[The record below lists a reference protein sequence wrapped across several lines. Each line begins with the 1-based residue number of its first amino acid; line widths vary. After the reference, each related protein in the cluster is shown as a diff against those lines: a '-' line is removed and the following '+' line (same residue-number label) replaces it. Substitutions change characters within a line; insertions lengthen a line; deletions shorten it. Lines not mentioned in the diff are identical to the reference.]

1 MKIIKLVIYYNRIN
15 INIKLITNLIEK
27 NRGDNMA
34 IHPIEF
40 RYGTPEMKNIWE
52 SENKLQRMLDVESAL
67 AQAEGELGIIP
78 QEVADEIASKANTNY
93 VKLERVNEI
102 EAQTK
107 HDIGALVK
115 GLGEVCENDAGEYVH
130 FGATS
135 NDVVDSS
142 NSLLIRDSIEVLK
155 EKIIRLTKLLLK
167 LAEENKAKVA
177 IGRTHGQH
185 ALPTTYGMKFGIW
198 ADELHRQYD
207 RLLHA
212 EKNVCVAMMDGAV
225 GTTAALG
232 EDGWKIHKKVAE
244 ILGLPAATITNQVVQ
259 RDNHVEFIMVLA
271 NIASTLDKIGLEIRS
286 LQRTEIME
294 VGEYFD
300 PEKQMGSSTMP
311 HKMNPITAERICG
324 VARIIKSY
332 VNAALDNNPLWHERD
347 LTNSSCERIMFPE
360 SCILTDYILNLTI
373 KLMSNLVFYDEN
385 IERNLNLTN
394 GLIMAERL
402 MAELTRKGMGK
413 QTAYGIV
420 RKNAIKANK
429 EKLLLSDLILQD
441 EEVSKF
447 LTEADVEEIM
457 DPHTYI
463 GSSQIIIDE
472 LIEKSK
478 EWFK

>member
-1 MKIIKLVIYYNRIN
+1 
-15 INIKLITNLIEK
+15 
-27 NRGDNMA
+27 MA

-40 RYGTPEMKNIWE
+40 RYGTPEMKRIWE

-67 AQAEGELGIIP
+67 AQAEGKLGIIP
-78 QEVADEIASKANTNY
+78 QEIADEIADKANTDF
-93 VKLERVNEI
+93 VKLERINEI

-107 HDIGALVK
+107 HDIGALIK
-115 GLGEVCENDAGEYVH
+115 GLGEVCEDGAGEYVH
-130 FGATS
+130 FGSTS
-135 NDVVDSS
+135 NDIVDSS
-142 NSLLIRDSIEVLK
+142 NSLLIRDSIDVLEDK
-155 EKIIRLTKLLLK
+155 VQTLTEIMLK
-167 LAEENKAKVA
+167 LAVENKDKVA

-185 ALPTTYGMKFGIW
+185 ALPITYGMKFGLW

-207 RLLHA
+207 RLEHA
-212 EKNVCVAMMDGAV
+212 RKNVCVAMMDGAV

-232 EDGWKIHKKVAE
+232 EEGWEIHKAVAE
-244 ILGLPAATITNQVVQ
+244 ILGLPAASITNQVVQ
-259 RDNHVEFIMVLA
+259 RDNHAEFIMVLA
-271 NIASTLDKIGLEIRS
+271 NIASTLDKIALEIRN

-324 VARIIKSY
+324 IARIIKSF

-347 LTNSSCERIMFPE
+347 LTNSSCERIMLPE

-385 IERNLNLTN
+385 IEKNLNLTN

-402 MAELTRKGMGK
+402 MAELTRAGMGK

-420 RKNAIKANK
+420 RANAIKANK
-429 EKLLLSDLILQD
+429 EGKLLSDLILQD
-441 EEVSKF
+441 EEVQKY
-447 LTEADVEEIM
+447 LTEEDVDKIM

-463 GSSQIIIDE
+463 GSSGKIIDE
-472 LIEKSK
+472 LVEKSK
-478 EWFK
+478 DWF

>member
-1 MKIIKLVIYYNRIN
+1 
-15 INIKLITNLIEK
+15 
-27 NRGDNMA
+27 MA

-40 RYGTPEMKNIWE
+40 RYGTPEMKKIWE
-52 SENKLQRMLDVESAL
+52 EENKLLDVESAL
-67 AQAEGELGIIP
+67 AQAEGKLGIIP
-78 QEVADEIASKANTNY
+78 QEVADEIAAKANTNF
-93 VKLERVNEI
+93 VKLERMKEI
-102 EAQTK
+102 EAETN
-107 HDIGALVK
+107 HDIAALSK
-115 GLGEVCENDAGEYVH
+115 SITEVCENGAGEYVH

-135 NDVVDSS
+135 NDIVDSS
-142 NSLLIRDSIEVLK
+142 NSLLIHDSIEVLK
-155 EKIIRLTKLLLK
+155 EKLERLTKIMLK
-167 LAEENKAKVA
+167 LAEENKMKVC

-198 ADELHRQYD
+198 ADELHRQYV
-207 RLLHA
+207 RLENA
-212 EKNVCVAMMDGAV
+212 EANVCIGMMDGAV

-232 EDGWKIHKKVAE
+232 EQGWEIHKSVAE

-259 RDNHVEFIMVLA
+259 RDNHVEFISVLA

-286 LQRTEIME
+286 LQRTELME

-300 PEKQMGSSTMP
+300 PEKQVGSSTMP

-373 KLMSNLVFYDEN
+373 KLM
-385 IERNLNLTN
+385 
-394 GLIMAERL
+394 ERL
-402 MAELTRKGMGK
+402 MAELTRAGMGK

-429 EKLLLSDLILQD
+429 EKLLLGELILED
-441 EEVSKF
+441 EDVQKYLNED
-447 LTEADVEEIM
+447 DVEKIM

-463 GSSQIIIDE
+463 GSVPIIIDE
-472 LIEKSK
+472 LLKKSK
-478 EWFK
+478 EWF

>member
-1 MKIIKLVIYYNRIN
+1 
-15 INIKLITNLIEK
+15 
-27 NRGDNMA
+27 MA

-40 RYGTPEMKNIWE
+40 RYGTPEMKRIWE
-52 SENKLQRMLDVESAL
+52 EENKLQRMLDVESAL
-67 AQAEGELGIIP
+67 AQAEGKLGIIP
-78 QEVADEIASKANTNY
+78 QDVADEIAAKATTEF
-93 VKLERVNEI
+93 VKLDRVKAI
-102 EAQTK
+102 EAETN
-107 HDIGALVK
+107 HDIAALSK
-115 GLGEVCENDAGEYVH
+115 GITEVCENGAGEYVY

-135 NDVVDSS
+135 NDIVDSS
-142 NSLLIRDSIEVLK
+142 NSLLIKDSIDVLK
-155 EKIIRLTKLLLK
+155 EKLERLTKIMLN
-167 LAEENKAKVA
+167 LAEENKMKVC

-198 ADELHRQYD
+198 ADELHRQYV
-207 RLLHA
+207 RLEHA
-212 EKNVCVAMMDGAV
+212 EANVCVGMMDGAV

-232 EDGWKIHKKVAE
+232 EQGWEVHKAVAE

-259 RDNHVEFIMVLA
+259 RDNHVEFISVLA

-286 LQRTEIME
+286 LQRTELME

-300 PEKQMGSSTMP
+300 PEKQVGSSTMP

-402 MAELTRKGMGK
+402 MAELTRAGMGK

-429 EKLLLSDLILQD
+429 EKLLLGELILED
-441 EEVSKF
+441 EDVQKY
-447 LTEADVEEIM
+447 LTEADVEKIM
-457 DPHTYI
+457 DPHTYT
-463 GSSQIIIDE
+463 GSIPTIIDE
-472 LIEKSK
+472 LLEKSK
-478 EWFK
+478 DWF

>member
-1 MKIIKLVIYYNRIN
+1 
-15 INIKLITNLIEK
+15 
-27 NRGDNMA
+27 MA

-52 SENKLQRMLDVESAL
+52 EENKLQRMLDVEAAL
-67 AQAEGELGIIP
+67 ALAEGKLGIIP
-78 QEVADEIASKANTNY
+78 QEVADEIAAKANTKY
-93 VKLERVNEI
+93 VKLERMKEI
-102 EAQTK
+102 EAETN
-107 HDIGALVK
+107 HDIAALSK
-115 GLGEVCENDAGEYVH
+115 SITEVCENDAGEYVH

-135 NDVVDSS
+135 NDIVDSS
-142 NSLLIRDSIEVLK
+142 NSLLIRDSIDVLE
-155 EKIIRLTKLLLK
+155 EKVERLTKIMLK
-167 LAEENKAKVA
+167 LASENKMKVC

-198 ADELHRQYD
+198 ADELHRQYV
-207 RLLHA
+207 RLQNA
-212 EKNVCVAMMDGAV
+212 KANVCIGMMDGAV

-232 EDGWKIHKKVAE
+232 EQGWEVHKTVAE

-259 RDNHVEFIMVLA
+259 RDNHVEFISVLA

-286 LQRTEIME
+286 LQRTELME

-300 PEKQMGSSTMP
+300 PEKQVGSSTMP

-324 VARIIKSY
+324 VARIVKSY

-373 KLMSNLVFYDEN
+373 KLMNNLVFYDEN

-402 MAELTRKGMGK
+402 MAELTRAGMGK

-429 EKLLLSDLILQD
+429 EKLLLGELILED
-441 EEVSKF
+441 EEVQKY
-447 LTEADVEEIM
+447 LTQEDVDKIM
-457 DPHTYI
+457 DPHTYT
-463 GSSQIIIDE
+463 GSIPTIIDE
-472 LIEKSK
+472 LLEKS
-478 EWFK
+478 ESWF

>member
-1 MKIIKLVIYYNRIN
+1 MKKILSLAVIGLVIYLLGYLYYNSQYETDYYTLSVFPSSWYDSKTKIE
-15 INIKLITNLIEK
+15 IKKVKNYESDSIAIEEETN
-27 NRGDNMA
+27 
-34 IHPIEF
+34 
-40 RYGTPEMKNIWE
+40 
-52 SENKLQRMLDVESAL
+52 
-67 AQAEGELGIIP
+67 
-78 QEVADEIASKANTNY
+78 
-93 VKLERVNEI
+93 
-102 EAQTK
+102 
-107 HDIGALVK
+107 HDIAALSK
-115 GLGEVCENDAGEYVH
+115 GITEVCENGAGEYVH

-135 NDVVDSS
+135 NDIVDSS

-155 EKIIRLTKLLLK
+155 EKLERLTKIMLK
-167 LAEENKAKVA
+167 LAEENKMKVC

-198 ADELHRQYD
+198 ADELHRQYV
-207 RLLHA
+207 RLENA
-212 EKNVCVAMMDGAV
+212 KANVCIGMMDGAV

-232 EDGWKIHKKVAE
+232 EQGWEIHKNVAE

-259 RDNHVEFIMVLA
+259 RDNHVEFISVLA

-286 LQRTEIME
+286 LQRTELME

-300 PEKQMGSSTMP
+300 PEKQVGSSTMP

-324 VARIIKSY
+324 VARIVKSF

-402 MAELTRKGMGK
+402 MAELTRAGMGK

-429 EKLLLSDLILQD
+429 EKLLLGELILED
-441 EEVSKF
+441 EDVQKY
-447 LTEADVEEIM
+447 LTEEDVEKIM

-463 GSSQIIIDE
+463 GSVPIIIDE
-472 LIEKSK
+472 LLEKSEK
-478 EWFK
+478 WF

>member
-1 MKIIKLVIYYNRIN
+1 
-15 INIKLITNLIEK
+15 
-27 NRGDNMA
+27 MA

-40 RYGTPEMKNIWE
+40 RYGTPEMKAIWE
-52 SENKLQRMLDVESAL
+52 TENKLQRMLDVESAL
-67 AQAEGELGIIP
+67 AQAEGKLGIIP
-78 QEVADEIASKANTNY
+78 QEVADEIAKKANTDY
-93 VKLERVNEI
+93 VKQERVNEI
-102 EAQTK
+102 EQQTK

-115 GLGEVCENDAGEYVH
+115 GLGEVCDNDAGEYVH

-135 NDVVDSS
+135 NDVIDSS
-142 NSLLIRDSIEVLK
+142 NSLLIKDSAEIIK
-155 EKIIRLTKLLLK
+155 DKIKTLTELMLK
-167 LAEENKAKVA
+167 LAEENIDKVA
-177 IGRTHGQH
+177 VGRTHGQH
-185 ALPTTYGMKFGIW
+185 ALPITYGMKFGLW
-198 ADELHRQYD
+198 ADELHRQYERVD
-207 RLLHA
+207 HA
-212 EKNVCVAMMDGAV
+212 EQNVCVAMMDGAV

-232 EDGWKIHKKVAE
+232 EQGWEIHKTVAE
-244 ILGLPAATITNQVVQ
+244 ILKLKPASITNQVVQ
-259 RDNHVEFIMVLA
+259 RDNHVEFIMALA
-271 NIASTLDKIGLEIRS
+271 NLASTLDKIALEIRN
-286 LQRTEIME
+286 LQRTELME

-402 MAELTRKGMGK
+402 MAELTRSGMGK

-429 EKLLLSDLILQD
+429 EGKLLSKLILED
-441 EEVSKF
+441 EDVQNYLSEK
-447 LTEADVEEIM
+447 DVETIM

-463 GSSQIIIDE
+463 GSSKTIIKE

-478 EWFK
+478 DWF

>member
-1 MKIIKLVIYYNRIN
+1 
-15 INIKLITNLIEK
+15 
-27 NRGDNMA
+27 MA

-40 RYGTPEMKNIWE
+40 RYGTPEMKRIWE
-52 SENKLQRMLDVESAL
+52 AENKLQRMLDVESAL
-67 AQAEGELGIIP
+67 SQAEGKLGIIP
-78 QEVADEIASKANTNY
+78 QEVADEIKAKSNTKY
-93 VKLERVNEI
+93 VTLERVDEI
-102 EAQTK
+102 EAATN
-107 HDIGALVK
+107 HDIAALFK
-115 GLGEVCENDAGEYVH
+115 GLTEQCENGAGEYVH

-135 NDVVDSS
+135 NDIVDSS

-155 EKIIRLTKLLLK
+155 EKLERLTKIMLK
-167 LAEENKAKVA
+167 LTEENKTKVC

-185 ALPTTYGMKFGIW
+185 ALPTTYGMKFGLW
-198 ADELHRQYD
+198 ADELHRQYE
-207 RLLHA
+207 RLERA
-212 EKNVCVAMMDGAV
+212 EKNICVIMMDGAV

-232 EDGWKIHKKVAE
+232 EEGWEIHKTVAE

-271 NIASTLDKIGLEIRS
+271 NIASTLDKIALEIRS

-300 PEKQMGSSTMP
+300 PEKQVGSSTMP

-324 VARIIKSY
+324 VARIVKSY

-373 KLMSNLVFYDEN
+373 KLMNNLIFYDEN

-402 MAELTRKGMGK
+402 MAELTRAGMGK

-429 EKLLLSDLILQD
+429 EKLLLSELILED
-441 EEVSKF
+441 PDASKF
-447 LTEADVEEIM
+447 LNEEDVEKNM
-457 DPHTYI
+457 NPHTYI
-463 GSSQIIIDE
+463 GSSEKIIDE
-472 LIEKSK
+472 LLEKSK
-478 EWFK
+478 KWFD